1 MASRTPQRT
10 EIELPSGAV
19 ATVRKASSR
28 DMNRAERAK
37 TRSIRMSLVDG
48 YDDAQVSKLK
58 LFQSDTP
65 RGNDDDEKLDP
76 DRMMLESHDAE
87 TLVDACTVSIDAEA
101 NSDDSWMDHL
111 DADDHEALY
120 EAIMWFSRV
129 KPSLK
134 KA

>member
-28 DMNRAERAK
+28 DMHRAGLAK
-37 TRSIRMSLVDG
+37 TRSIRKNLVDG
-48 YDDAQVSKLK
+48 YDDEQVNKLK
-58 LFQSDTP
+58 LFQRDAP
-65 RGNDDDEKLDP
+65 RDDDDDEKLDP

-87 TLVDACTVSIDAEA
+87 TLVDACTVSVDAEA
-101 NSDDSWMDHL
+101 NSDDSWMDYL